1 MKAGNPEFMADPR
14 VKKWR
19 EMMGQGP
26 DQAMEATVELVRAQ
40 ASRTMPKPFMDEK
53 WVASAWQKTVDI
65 MEKYNEPGKF
75 TAFIAY
81 EWTSNALTG
90 ENLHRNVIFRDNAR
104 QDPIADAADDLGER
118 RSGNALGVAGQ
129 L

>member
-1 MKAGNPEFMADPR
+1 
-14 VKKWR
+14 
-19 EMMGQGP
+19 
-26 DQAMEATVELVRAQ
+26 
-40 ASRTMPKPFMDEK
+40 MPKPFMDEK

-90 ENLHRNVIFRDNAR
+90 ENLHRNIIFPRQWR
-104 QDPIADAADDLGER
+104 QDARVAPADDVGER
-118 RSGNALGVAGQ
+118 RSGHALAMACQ